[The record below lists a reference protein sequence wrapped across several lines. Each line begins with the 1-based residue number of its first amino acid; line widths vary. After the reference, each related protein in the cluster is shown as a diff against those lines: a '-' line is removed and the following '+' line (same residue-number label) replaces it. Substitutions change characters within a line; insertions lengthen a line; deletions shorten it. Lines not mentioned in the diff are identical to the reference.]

1 MTDPA
6 HVAAT
11 FGRIGE
17 AMRIQTKILL
27 LLVSVLA
34 ATAVVFVVIVYR
46 TQREALLKGIDD
58 KLVTAA
64 MGVRARLPE
73 DYHGSI
79 PDEFAY
85 HTDPDFN
92 EQPALQAE
100 FEAYKQAFRERS
112 DRFEEI
118 VQKHNKLC
126 EELDLQYLW
135 SNLQIED
142 NRIYFTTATSPP
154 AAEEG
159 KPREGGH
166 ATFFE
171 KHQDPRAF
179 NGAFRSL
186 KPGSGG
192 SVGKP
197 HFSEFHNQ
205 WGHGRM
211 VLIPYFDERGRK
223 YCFGASMSIEKVN
236 ALVRQTLRRTLTL
249 AGAILAGGVLLSF
262 LLANSL
268 SKPIVTLTH
277 TAEEIAEGKL
287 DHKSEVGGSS
297 ELVSLSRSVNAMS
310 AAIRDELARLNDEI
324 ERRKEAEAALQQA
337 RDELEIR
344 VEKRTEDLARAN
356 EELEQA
362 NAELE
367 QAKVAAEA
375 ASRAKSAFLANMS
388 HEIRTP
394 MNAIIGM
401 TDLVLDTQLTRQQ
414 REFLTVVEESGEALL
429 RLINDIL
436 DFSKIEAGK
445 IVLEHKVFELS
456 ENLGDT
462 MKSLAVRAQ
471 GKGLELACR
480 IRPDVPA
487 FLAGD
492 PDRLRQIVV
501 NLVGNAIKFTESG
514 EVILDA
520 RREPSSDHEIVLHV
534 SVTDTGIG
542 IPKEKQNAIFE
553 LFEQADSGMTR
564 RFGGS
569 GLGLAISSR
578 LVDLMGGRI
587 WVESEDG
594 KGSTF
599 HFTARFEKVD
609 EQPAQALPPRAA
621 VIADTRVLV
630 VDDNATNRLILEEI
644 LASWKMRTTAVLEAR
659 EALATL
665 REASRSGDPFHLVLT
680 DAHME
685 ETDGFAL
692 AEEIRQHPELGSTI
706 IMMLTSRDQA
716 EDAVRCE
723 ELGIAAYLM
732 KPIKRSE
739 LFDAIM
745 LAMGVTTPEDAAEA
759 AEAAQPPQALRGMRV
774 LLAEDSL
781 VNQKLAVALL
791 EKWGH
796 HVTVVDNGRAA
807 IAAAGSQE
815 FDLILMDVQM
825 PEMDGLE
832 ATSII
837 RDKEKRAGTRV
848 PIVAMTAH
856 ALKGDRERCL
866 EAGMDEYVAKPI
878 HAKQLFSVIETLLGA
893 SAESSIPAEVPA
905 TKESEFDWSQALD
918 SMQGDRGLLQV
929 VAEAVLS
936 EVPNLV
942 TRVRQA
948 IAEKEPAALR
958 LAAHTLKGSIR
969 YFGASFAFDLASELE
984 QMGQRGNLEGA
995 EATWAALEQ
1004 EIQRLVPA
1012 LRRLVR
1018 TL

>member
-1 MTDPA
+1 
-6 HVAAT
+6 
-11 FGRIGE
+11 
-17 AMRIQTKILL
+17 MRIQTKLL
-27 LLVSVLA
+27 LVMVSVLA
-34 ATAVVFVVIVYR
+34 VTAVLFVVIVYR
-46 TQREALLKGIDD
+46 TQRAALLKGIDD

-64 MGVRARLPE
+64 MSIRARLPE
-73 DYHGSI
+73 DYHDSI
-79 PDEFAY
+79 PKEFAY
-85 HTDPDFN
+85 RTDPDFN
-92 EQPALQAE
+92 QRPELEAQ
-100 FEAYKQAFRERS
+100 FEPYKKAFGERS
-112 DRFEEI
+112 GRFEEI
-118 VQKHNKLC
+118 VQAHNRLC
-126 EELDLQYLW
+126 EDLDLQYLW
-135 SNLQIED
+135 SNLEIEED
-142 NRIYFTTATSPP
+142 RIYFTTATSPP
-154 AAEEG
+154 PENEDE
-159 KPREGGH
+159 PRKVGH
-166 ATFFE
+166 ASFFE

-179 NGAFRSL
+179 DSAFHSL
-186 KPGSGG
+186 KPGSRE

-205 WGHGRM
+205 WGNGKM
-211 VLIPYFDERGRK
+211 VLIPYFDKRGRK
-223 YCFGASMSIEKVN
+223 YCFGASMSIESVH
-236 ALVRQTLRRTLTL
+236 ALVWQTLWRSL
-249 AGAILAGGVLLSF
+249 ALAAAILGGGVLVSF

-268 SKPIVTLTH
+268 SKPIVTLTRM
-277 TAEEIAEGKL
+277 AEEIADGKL
-287 DHKSEVGGSS
+287 DQKSEVGGSS

-310 AAIRDELARLNDEI
+310 AAIRDELTRLTDEI
-324 ERRKEAEAALQQA
+324 EKRKEAEAALVQA

-344 VEKRTEDLARAN
+344 VEKRTEDLACAN
-356 EELEQA
+356 RELEQA

-375 ASRAKSAFLANMS
+375 GSRAKSAFLANMS

-445 IVLEHKVFELS
+445 IVLDHKVFELS
-456 ENLGDT
+456 ENVGDT

-520 RREPSSDHEIVLHV
+520 RREPSSDHEVVLHV
-534 SVTDTGIG
+534 SVADTGVG
-542 IPKEKQNAIFE
+542 IPKEKQDAIFE
-553 LFEQADSGMTR
+553 LFEQADSGMAR
-564 RFGGS
+564 RFGGT

-578 LVDLMGGRI
+578 LVDLMGGRM
-587 WVESEDG
+587 WVESEVG

-599 HFTARFEKVD
+599 HFTARFEKVH
-609 EQPAQALPPRAA
+609 EQPAEALPPRAA
-621 VIADTRVLV
+621 VITDTRVLV

-644 LASWKMRTTAVLEAR
+644 LASWRMRSTAVPGVR
-659 EALATL
+659 EAVDALHQAH
-665 REASRSGDPFHLVLT
+665 RSGDPFRLVLT
-680 DAHME
+680 DAHMS

-692 AEEIRQHPELGSTI
+692 AEETRQSPELGSTI
-706 IMMLTSRDQA
+706 IMMLTSSDQA
-716 EDAVRCE
+716 EDAARCE

-745 LAMGVTTPEDAAEA
+745 LAMGVTTPEDAASA
-759 AEAAQPPQALRGMRV
+759 AEAAQPPMAIRGLQV

-781 VNQKLAVALL
+781 VNQKLAMALL
-791 EKWGH
+791 QKWGH
-796 HVTVVDNGRAA
+796 SVSVVDNGRAA

-832 ATSII
+832 ATFII
-837 RDKEKRAGTRV
+837 RDKEKRTGRHV

-866 EAGMDEYVAKPI
+866 DAGMDEYVAKPI
-878 HAKQLFSVIETLLGA
+878 HAQQLFNVIETLLGG
-893 SAESSIPAEVPA
+893 SAGLSAPSEVPPSE
-905 TKESEFDWSQALD
+905 ESEFDWSGALD
-918 SMQGDRGLLQV
+918 SVQGDRELLRS
-929 VAEAVLS
+929 VAEAALC
-936 EVPNLV
+936 EVPDLIAK
-942 TRVRQA
+942 VRQA
-948 IAEKEPAALR
+948 VAEKDPAALHV
-958 LAAHTLKGSIR
+958 AAHTLKGSIR
-969 YFGASFAFDLASELE
+969 YFGASSAFDLAYELE
-984 QMGQRGNLEGA
+984 QMGRQGNLDGA
-995 EATWAALEQ
+995 EETLAALEQ
-1004 EIQRLVPA
+1004 EIERLVPV
-1012 LRRLVR
+1012 LRRHVHAS
-1018 TL
+1018 